1 MAKLSGVLIH
11 EAGHA
16 VAGVLAGLRVMEVSA
31 VRDGRFMGSAWI
43 DMQSDWIA
51 AAASTGDPLTESMAW
66 RGAVGRGFVLLAG
79 YQAHRAV
86 HRISGGHAFLEGGQR
101 DFEMLRDIIEPW
113 QEVDDLVRRMTDATW
128 SAVKRAPFQAA
139 VRSVAAAV
147 RDSGGVL
154 DGIEAEQ
161 IALATLGQDT
171 IEEWDREGA
180 ASMLGLAEIPALK
193 RA

>member
-1 MAKLSGVLIH
+1 
-11 EAGHA
+11 
-16 VAGVLAGLRVMEVSA
+16 
-31 VRDGRFMGSAWI
+31 
-43 DMQSDWIA
+43 
-51 AAASTGDPLTESMAW
+51 
-66 RGAVGRGFVLLAG
+66 
-79 YQAHRAV
+79 
-86 HRISGGHAFLEGGQR
+86 
-101 DFEMLRDIIEPW
+101 MLRDIIEPW